1 MTVPVAVSAKQ
12 IEEALNA
19 ATKPGASDA
28 ATQQLG
34 DKFKAM
40 MDKPNMAAPS
50 THQNDGMNVVA
61 AMAGQQDA
69 QIQRAVSDTMTMQEQ
84 APYMSM
90 QEMNAATIRVTM
102 EITGAQLD
110 MEAKMG
116 IVNSSKSAVETLM
129 KNQ

>member
-1 MTVPVAVSAKQ
+1 MSAPVSAKQ
-12 IEEALNA
+12 IEQALESA
-19 ATKPGASDA
+19 VKPGASDA

-40 MDKPNMAAPS
+40 MDKPRMAPPS
-50 THQNDGMNVVA
+50 NDESGTSMIA
-61 AMAGQQDA
+61 AMAAQQDA
-69 QIQRAVSDTMTMQEQ
+69 HLQQSVNDTVTMMSQ

-90 QEMNAATIRVTM
+90 QEMTAATMRVTM
-102 EITGAQLD
+102 EIASTQLD

-116 IVNSSKSAVETLM
+116 VVNSSKSAVETLM

>member
-1 MTVPVAVSAKQ
+1 MTVPVTAKQ
-12 IEEALNA
+12 IEHALEAA
-19 ATKPGASDA
+19 AKPGAADT

-40 MDKPNMAAPS
+40 MDKPKMAAPS
-50 THQNDGMNVVA
+50 NDNGGTSMIA
-61 AMAGQQDA
+61 AMAAQQDS
-69 QIQRAVSDTMTMQEQ
+69 QLQQSVNDTVTMMNR

-90 QEMNAATIRVTM
+90 QEMTAATMRVTM
-102 EITGAQLD
+102 EIASTQLD

-116 IVNSSKSAVETLM
+116 VVNSSKSAVETLM